1 MTRHQTFVNAK
12 RWAEELR
19 FHAGEDIIIL
29 LAGNKLD
36 LVHKS
41 QENRQ
46 VSREEAE
53 KFAKSNG
60 MLFKETS
67 AYENENIGESFQEL
81 LKGIVELFVH
91 VLTLFRCSL

>member
-1 MTRHQTFVNAK
+1 MVYEITKHQSFVNAK

-19 FHAGEDIIIL
+19 FHAGDDIKIL

-36 LVHKS
+36 IVR
-41 QENRQ
+41 QNPNARQ

-53 KFAKSNG
+53 KYAKSNG

-67 AYENENIGESFQEL
+67 AFADENITESFQEL
-81 LKGIVELFVH
+81 LHGKI
-91 VLTLFRCSL
+91 

>member
-1 MTRHQTFVNAK
+1 MVYDVTRHQTFLNAK

-36 LVHKS
+36 LVHRS
-41 QENRQ
+41 AEARQ

-81 LKGIVELFVH
+81 LKGMIGLF
-91 VLTLFRCSL
+91 LCMF

>member
-1 MTRHQTFVNAK
+1 MVYEVTKHQTFVNAK

-19 FHAGEDIIIL
+19 FHAGEDIKIL

-36 LVHKS
+36 IVKQNPSL
-41 QENRQ
+41 RQ

-53 KFAKSNG
+53 KYAKANG

-67 AYENENIGESFQEL
+67 AFQDENITESFQEL
-81 LKGIVELFVH
+81 LQGKY
-91 VLTLFRCSL
+91 LT